1 MLVDQPAPYAP
12 GGVALLAPVPGVV
25 LEPLADDGLVRVGLA
40 RGAPPR
46 GRPRGEVVLGEVLV
60 DDVARNAVHLRDI
73 RDAEPVAALL
83 AYRIDG
89 GHVDHCLSCLSE

>member
-1 MLVDQPAPYAP
+1 M
-12 GGVALLAPVPGVV
+12 ALLAPVPGVV
-25 LEPLADDGLVRVGLA
+25 LEPLADDGLVRVELA

-46 GRPRGEVVLGEVLV
+46 GRPRGEVVSGEVLV
-60 DDVARNAVHLRDI
+60 DGVARYAVHLGDS

-89 GHVDHCLSCLSE
+89 GRVDHCLSCLSE